1 MKFVMV
7 FFVLVASS
15 LASGQIYRWVDE
27 NGKTHFGDKKQEALV
42 QEEVVLDK
50 HTSEWKKYVININD
64 VDEIMTSDELKRIEK
79 DVNVVYRFFDEKLY
93 FDIYKTVPVTIRLYE
108 LQEDYHSYL
117 DSIGA
122 SNSKKSRGIYNRKTN
137 EIVVFLNQQDRWR
150 TFWTIKHETAHAVVD
165 TLTPFVPAWLNEG
178 VAENMEAIEVSGER
192 FFLAPHHE
200 NFSSIRYAIQQKQ
213 DLQVDQLLSMPSRDY
228 YQNVKA
234 GYNPNQPFAGEL
246 VRMLLSSVSGVNF
259 LTRIIH
265 SYERGDRT
273 FSSYLVDKHYV
284 GGKVVLQNNWN
295 RWMNRDKSIQCNL

>member
-1 MKFVMV
+1 M
-7 FFVLVASS
+7 ASS

-27 NGKTHFGDKKQEALV
+27 NGKTHFGDKKQETLV

-64 VDEIMTSDELKRIEK
+64 VDEILTSDERERIEK

-93 FDIYKTVPVTIRLYE
+93 FDIYKTVPVTIRLFE
-108 LQEDYHSYL
+108 HQEGYHSYL

-122 SNSKKSRGIYNRKTN
+122 TNSKRSRGIYNRKTN
-137 EIVVFLNQQDRWR
+137 EIVVFLNPQDRWR

-178 VAENMEAIEVSGER
+178 VAENMEAIEVSGES
-192 FFLAPHHE
+192 FFLTPHHE
-200 NFSSIRYAIQQKQ
+200 NLNSVRYAIQQKT
-213 DLQVDQLLSMPSRDY
+213 DLQVDQLLSMPSKDY
-228 YQNVKA
+228 YMNVKA

-246 VRMLLSSVSGVNF
+246 VRMLLSSMSGMSF

-284 GGKVVLQNNWN
+284 GGKIVLQNNWQRWAN
-295 RWMNRDKSIQCNL
+295 REKSIQRNL